1 MNAAQPV
8 AEAAGHG
15 GLTEL
20 TPGRYD
26 WLRVELRRPADEE
39 TSGVAWL
46 YFSDAVDPEPLVAT
60 PGSAVA
66 WLPVPRRDVLHGV
79 RLPERPEL
87 AAATLTPVP
96 AHPATH
102 THRPDGADSA
112 EGADTHG

>member
-1 MNAAQPV
+1 MNAPALAV
-8 AEAAGHG
+8 AEATGPD

-20 TPGRYD
+20 TPGHYD

-46 YFSDAVDPEPLVAT
+46 YFTDAVDPEPLIAT
-60 PGSAVA
+60 PGSALA

-96 AHPATH
+96 TPPGTLRH
-102 THRPDGADSA
+102 DGADA
-112 EGADTHG
+112 HG